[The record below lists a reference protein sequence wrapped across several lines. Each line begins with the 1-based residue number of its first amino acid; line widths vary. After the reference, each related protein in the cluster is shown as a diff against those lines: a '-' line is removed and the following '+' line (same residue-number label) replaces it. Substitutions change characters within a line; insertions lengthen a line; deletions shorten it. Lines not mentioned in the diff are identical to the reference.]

1 MTRIIIEVDGDSV
14 KVSTETIE
22 AEIKV
27 KTEKTDVET
36 VSQYAKWFDWECTGW
51 TKDAEYNLM
60 YLKTQEMYANNYLR
74 VKGHLLLNEVY
85 DMLGMPR
92 TKAGMIVGWIYD
104 EENPIG
110 DNFVDFGL
118 MDERNR
124 DFING
129 YENTV
134 LLDFNVNGEIISR
147 L

>member
-14 KVSTETIE
+14 KVLTETIE
-22 AEIKV
+22 TEIKV

-36 VSQYAKWFDWECTGW
+36 VSQYAKWFDDSCTGW
-51 TKDAEYNLM
+51 TRDSEYNLM
-60 YLKTQEMYANNYLR
+60 YLKTQEMYANDYLR
-74 VKGHLLLNEVY
+74 VNGHLLLNEVY